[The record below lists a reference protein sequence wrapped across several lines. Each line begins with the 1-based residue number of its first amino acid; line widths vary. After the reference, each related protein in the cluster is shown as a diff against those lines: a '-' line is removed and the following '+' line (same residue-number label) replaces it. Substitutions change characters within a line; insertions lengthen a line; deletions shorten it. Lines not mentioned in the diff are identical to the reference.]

1 MDQHVM
7 LRLGDRVRYECR
19 RCGQCCDNGPN
30 VGLTAFDIRRIADF
44 LGVDWKELRGRYIV
58 AVIADM
64 VAIPT
69 LRGKAGGKC
78 VFLKFGEGPSCSIY
92 PARPMRCQ
100 LYPFM
105 PYSPSD
111 NEKIYL
117 SSRCP
122 GLNAEVEIE
131 PPWEILKKY
140 YEEIQQHYSRL
151 YRLTFH
157 DGYTPIEALEKT
169 IEELVNTN
177 PAH

>member
-1 MDQHVM
+1 MDQYVM
-7 LRLGDRVRYECR
+7 LRFGDRVRYECR

-30 VGLTAFDIRRIADF
+30 VGLTAFDILRISDF

-78 VFLKFGEGPSCSIY
+78 VFLKLEEGPSCSIY

-105 PYSPSD
+105 PYSPSN
-111 NEKIYL
+111 NEKMYL
-117 SSRCP
+117 SSRCS
-122 GLNAEVEIE
+122 GLNVKVEIE

-140 YEEIQQHYSRL
+140 YVEIQQHYLRL
-151 YRLTFH
+151 YRLTFYE
-157 DGYTPIEALEKT
+157 GYTPLEALERT
-169 IEELVNTN
+169 IEEIANMN